1 MALTDAQKA
10 KLIKLGQLA
19 KFKELADAKYQDAIS
34 DLSTIRSGAAAGAT
48 AYQKP
53 QTGIPATDL
62 ATAVQDAI
70 TAAGTALQPAD
81 IETLTG
87 KVTALENLISADDPR
102 GAIDKFEEIVAF
114 LNGIDA
120 TTLDGI
126 LTTINSNIA
135 AKYTKPADGIPAT
148 DLAQAVQDNLA
159 LAATAVQ
166 SADIAGLAE
175 KDADAVAGNIAQF
188 DANGNPVDSGHA
200 LSEYQPAGNYKTQQS
215 AVEDPSVP
223 VSGTTTALAFIDS
236 ISQNVNG
243 EITPTKKYVANV
255 AASTNGVGGNAG
267 LMGAADKEKLDAIDY
282 ASDAEVAELFATP
295 ASGE

>member
-166 SADIAGLAE
+166 SSDIAGLAE
-175 KDADAVAGNIAQF
+175 KDADAVVGNIAQF

-200 LSEYQPAGNYKTQQS
+200 LSEYQPAGNYKTTQNAVS
-215 AVEDPSVP
+215 DPTASGTAVEFISSLEQNTNGV
-223 VSGTTTALAFIDS
+223 VTAM
-236 ISQNVNG
+236 
-243 EITPTKKYVANV
+243 KKTVV
-255 AASTNGVGGNAG
+255 GVVASTNGVGGNAG

-282 ASDAEVAELFATP
+282 ASDAEVAELFAIP
-295 ASGE
+295 AAGE

>member
-53 QTGIPATDL
+53 QTGIPSTDL
-62 ATAVQDAI
+62 AQAVQDAI
-70 TAAGTALQPAD
+70 TAAGSALQPSD
-81 IETLTG
+81 IAELTN
-87 KVTALENLISADDPR
+87 KVSALEGLITADDPR
-102 GAIDKFEEIVAF
+102 GAIDKFNEIVAF
-114 LNGIDA
+114 LDGIDA

-126 LTTINSNIA
+126 LSTINSNIA

-175 KDADAVAGNIAQF
+175 KDADAVVGNIAQF

-200 LSEYQPAGNYKTQQS
+200 LSEYQPAGNYKTRQS
-215 AVEDPSVP
+215 AVEDPTA
-223 VSGTTTALAFIDS
+223 SGTAVAFIDTFA
-236 ISQNVNG
+236 QDANG
-243 EITPTKKYVANV
+243 EVTVTKKTVVGAT
-255 AASTNGVGGNAG
+255 ASSGGVGGNAG
-267 LMGAADKEKLDAIDY
+267 LMSATDKEKLDGIDY
-282 ASDAEVAELFATP
+282 ASDSEVAELFA
-295 ASGE
+295 ASE